1 MAAVIDDNTNAG
13 QARVVALQMINGYRA
28 RVGLRPVCRAEV
40 WGLTAEQRLDAIDEA
55 KKEAERV
62 EAERGEKGLWG

>member
-1 MAAVIDDNTNAG
+1 MTTAPPIYESALVAALTSINTLRRAAG
-13 QARVVALQMINGYRA
+13 MRLLTRADVWQMSVR
-28 RVGLRPVCRAEV
+28 
-40 WGLTAEQRLDAIDEA
+40 QRLDALDEA